1 MFYNVSIPRPHCHVQ
16 LPHSCIPSPT
26 PQVLFKR
33 RLSGRQWFS
42 LLLLT
47 LGCVIK
53 QLNFGDLAAAQS
65 GRAWHEGLFS
75 VNLLLNSLVSMAAFR
90 YRHGP
95 AAAEAGDKKKKE

>member
-53 QLNFGDLAAAQS
+53 QLNFGDFAAAQP
-65 GRAWHEGLFS
+65 GKAWHEGLFS
-75 VNLLLNSLVSMAAFR
+75 VNLLLILVQVSAVTSVSSVSVCLVTHR
-90 YRHGP
+90 
-95 AAAEAGDKKKKE
+95 

>member
-65 GRAWHEGLFS
+65 GKAWHEGLFS
-75 VNLLLNSLVSMAAFR
+75 VNLLLILVQVSAVTSVSSVSVCLVT
-90 YRHGP
+90 YR
-95 AAAEAGDKKKKE
+95 